1 MLGWGKHPPAN
12 LGLPTHEPAE
22 NLDENR
28 GHEES
33 HDPHRAPIPSLAQ
46 TRSPTMQLHT
56 CRWVTVS
63 LALIGCLPFVPSNRV
78 PSKLGVSACLWPFYP
93 GEALRLPTRRSWRSL
108 HISVTDVVALRGQR
122 EGVGD
127 HARSHFTASP
137 VSHRWEW
144 RATAMW
150 SFRRWRSS
158 VRTASATWLRI
169 SLAHKL

>member
-1 MLGWGKHPPAN
+1 MWSMVHRSLVGWGKHPPAN

-46 TRSPTMQLHT
+46 TRSPTTQLHT

-78 PSKLGVSACLWPFYP
+78 PSKPGVSGCLSPFFP
-93 GEALRLPTRRSWRSL
+93 CEALPVTHLAIVEEST
-108 HISVTDVVALRGQR
+108 HIRNGC
-122 EGVGD
+122 G
-127 HARSHFTASP
+127 SP
-137 VSHRWEW
+137 PG
-144 RATAMW
+144 
-150 SFRRWRSS
+150 
-158 VRTASATWLRI
+158 SA
-169 SLAHKL
+169 